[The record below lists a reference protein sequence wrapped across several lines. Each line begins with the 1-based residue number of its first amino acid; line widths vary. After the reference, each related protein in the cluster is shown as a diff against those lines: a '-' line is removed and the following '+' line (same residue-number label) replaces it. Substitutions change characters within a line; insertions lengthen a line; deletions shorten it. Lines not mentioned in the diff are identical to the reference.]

1 MDTPLFPIRILFDDG
16 DSLELESPEDLL
28 DRVDTLDSNDPKVW
42 VRDALDRNVAL
53 LVRSGSVE
61 RLSLL

>member
-28 DRVDTLDSNDPKVW
+28 DRVDTLDSNDPRIW

-53 LVRSGSVE
+53 LVRYGTVE
-61 RLSLL
+61 RFEVL